1 MGKYEDKLFE
11 KLFEAR
17 PKCFEHLGD
26 NAFKYEGLYIELRPE
41 TIFNDTDDIE
51 MDFAIFETE
60 EDMNTDYEL
69 HLRTDYFSIVSP
81 IDFWCY
87 VANVCHS
94 VKLDLIKDH
103 IITNKEGIVVSDSFY
118 DGFTYAKIFV
128 DFFVDKLGAE
138 NRFMSKYKEELKGKT
153 HTQKGMIDY
162 LEGWNYHTFA
172 NSFEEIFKSLD

>member
-41 TIFNDTDDIE
+41 TMFENADDIE

-69 HLRTDYFSIVSP
+69 NLGVGFFGIKSAYN
-81 IDFWCY
+81 FWKY
-87 VANVCHS
+87 
-94 VKLDLIKDH
+94 VKLYCEYILKKESDL
-103 IITNKEGIVVSDSFY
+103 
-118 DGFTYAKIFV
+118 
-128 DFFVDKLGAE
+128 
-138 NRFMSKYKEELKGKT
+138 
-153 HTQKGMIDY
+153 
-162 LEGWNYHTFA
+162 
-172 NSFEEIFKSLD
+172 